1 MDYIELTLRIAPRLP
16 GADILV
22 SELADLGFESF
33 VDTPDGFQAFIAAEN
48 WDEPTVAACIAEHAA
63 LGEMHWEQKHVPAQ
77 NWNAVWES
85 EFQPVIV
92 GDSCVIRAPFHPKP
106 EGVTFDLVIQP
117 QMSFGTGHHET
128 TFLMV
133 QKLLTMD
140 LAGRAVMDYGSGT
153 GVLAILAALRGAQPV
168 SAIDIEENAVLN
180 ARENAVNNK
189 VSFISVEKGDKA
201 LLSGVKFDVIL
212 ANINRNVLLDSFQ
225 SCALALPAGGQLL
238 LSGFFHT
245 DVPALET
252 AAAAFGFSKSDE
264 ARKGEWALLHLVRS

>member
-1 MDYIELTLRIAPRLP
+1 MDYIELTFRLSPRLP
-16 GADILV
+16 AADILV
-22 SELADLGFESF
+22 CELADLGFESF
-33 VDTPDGFQAFIAAEN
+33 VDTPTGFQAFIAADH
-48 WDEPTVAACIAEHAA
+48 WDQTAVSACIIEHAA
-63 LGEMHWEQKHVPAQ
+63 LGEIHWEQKHVPAQ

-85 EFQPVIV
+85 EFQPVLV

-106 EGVTFDLVIQP
+106 EGVTFDLIIQP

-140 LAGRAVMDYGSGT
+140 LVGRSLMDYGSGT
-153 GVLAILAALRGAQPV
+153 GVLAILAALRGAAPV

-180 ARENAVNNK
+180 ARENAANNN
-189 VSFISVEKGDKA
+189 VAFISVEQGDKSR
-201 LLSGVKFDVIL
+201 LSGLMFDVIL

-225 SCALALPAGGQLL
+225 ACAQSLNSGGHLL

-245 DVPALET
+245 DIPALET
-252 AAAAFGFSKSDE
+252 AAAVHGFSKSDE
-264 ARKGEWALLHLVRS
+264 ARKSEWALLHLVRS